1 MIAVAEKGEFSRLKA
16 WLLVL
21 VALLDDIAG
30 IALVFIMLRILNV
43 KVPWLAGIISGL
55 ALGLVIFMIHRA
67 VAPSLR
73 LRKVT
78 GPEAMIG
85 LTGKVIQPLRPQGVI
100 KIKDEYWKAK
110 SINGEIDAGEEV
122 EVMGMNGL
130 VLEVKRK
137 A

>member
-1 MIAVAEKGEFSRLKA
+1 MIAVTEKGEVSRLKA

-30 IALVFIMLRILNV
+30 IALVFIVLRILNV

-67 VAPSLR
+67 AAPSLR
-73 LRKVT
+73 RRKVT
-78 GPEAMIG
+78 GAEAMIG
-85 LTGKVIQPLRPQGVI
+85 LTGKVIQPLRTQGLI

-110 SINGEIDAGEEV
+110 SINGEIGAGEEV

-130 VLEVKRK
+130 VLEVKKKR
-137 A
+137 